1 MSLSALCCR
10 SSPHLAM
17 SLPSLLGA
25 LPRCG
30 SSCRS
35 ASAAVTQMEAAIGW
49 LQRNAGLSGEGRVS
63 LPEVDSCS
71 VTAAQRLSGDC
82 GATSAFPA
90 WLEARRVPAGASPST
105 GSSGYWTVK
114 TPRRQWRQPLTAAT
128 TRIWCCTPSKMLTG
142 AQETRARNT
151 RKQSTSFIGRQ
162 FMQGS
167 RATKSGRT
175 AGLTRVFSLRLR
187 NQASSPPG
195 LAKTMTDHPTPTHP
209 TVTAAALPPFGFL
222 GVQAATPKPGTSR
235 RASPMAAASPDPD
248 SGIHRCRVP
257 PEPLPEHRCPLF
269 RSWLLVPY
277 VGGGSSSAFRSDIS
291 WVQEI
296 WLCPGPPSEFRGC
309 AEHLM
314 TFHKEKTRAIFKRAP
329 EVAHDAGAF
338 LGRPSV
344 GGRVC
349 QLRRVLVRSAVVV
362 SVCFVSFVSCGW
374 LGWGAWGGS
383 APRVGFFPITL
394 RLVSPNGS
402 AFVVFCHSHFFE
414 RLHRGSNT

>member
-1 MSLSALCCR
+1 MEDRPDDGHEPDFIAHSVDSEMSLSALCCR

-142 AQETRARNT
+142 L
-151 RKQSTSFIGRQ
+151 RKRE
-162 FMQGS
+162 
-167 RATKSGRT
+167 
-175 AGLTRVFSLRLR
+175 
-187 NQASSPPG
+187 PEY
-195 LAKTMTDHPTPTHP
+195 AKTEYEFHRSSVHARIQSDEKWEDCRTYSGLLLE
-209 TVTAAALPPFGFL
+209 AK
-222 GVQAATPKPGTSR
+222 KPGILPA
-235 RASPMAAASPDPD
+235 RA
-248 SGIHRCRVP
+248 
-257 PEPLPEHRCPLF
+257 
-269 RSWLLVPY
+269 
-277 VGGGSSSAFRSDIS
+277 
-291 WVQEI
+291 
-296 WLCPGPPSEFRGC
+296 
-309 AEHLM
+309 
-314 TFHKEKTRAIFKRAP
+314 
-329 EVAHDAGAF
+329 
-338 LGRPSV
+338 
-344 GGRVC
+344 C
-349 QLRRVLVRSAVVV
+349 QDDD
-362 SVCFVSFVSCGW
+362 
-374 LGWGAWGGS
+374 
-383 APRVGFFPITL
+383 
-394 RLVSPNGS
+394 
-402 AFVVFCHSHFFE
+402 
-414 RLHRGSNT
+414 